1 MGDSQKKI
9 KYTLPCSF
17 CCCALLRIV
26 EVTWLTSLIVD
37 CQIER
42 DSGDDTILRC
52 LFAIAVNRS
61 ANYTSDTATLKRLVA
76 SIMYIAQLRPRDATS
91 AFMSW

>member
-37 CQIER
+37 CQVEC
-42 DSGDDTILRC
+42 SSWGDTILRC

-61 ANYTSDTATLKRLVA
+61 ANYTSDTPALNRLVA
-76 SIMYIAQLRPRDATS
+76 SIM
-91 AFMSW
+91 